1 MCEDC
6 ILPKWTPRRGLKL
19 FRYVCGP
26 LMLEG
31 LQLLTSFWRLL
42 DDNVRIT
49 RLILLMHSRQE
60 HRLTP
65 EKPET
70 KF

>member
-1 MCEDC
+1 
-6 ILPKWTPRRGLKL
+6 
-19 FRYVCGP
+19 
-26 LMLEG
+26 MLGG
-31 LQLLTSFWRLL
+31 LQRLTSFWRLL
-42 DDNVRIT
+42 EDNVRIT

-65 EKPET
+65 GKPET